1 MKGKNKKQYILFS
14 KNGEYFFTNLKKAEE
29 CQKIHGGYISSS
41 KLYSTQEI
49 VKGTPDK
56 FMVETTIA

>member
-29 CQKIHGGYISSS
+29 CKKIHGGYISSG
-41 KLYSTQEI
+41 KMYSTQAI